1 MKKQYGLEWNTRSGR
16 CNWKSIGY
24 DCPQEAIKEMRK
36 KIKSK
41 SVLSAMV
48 TWNYVGND
56 VPDEELG
63 REYGYMRAYKMVV
76 DTIIGRAIFQDEIRE
91 ESMEG
96 VEL

>member
-1 MKKQYGLEWNTRSGR
+1 MKRVSYTIALD
-16 CNWKSIGY
+16 SIL
-24 DCPQEAIKEMRK
+24 
-36 KIKSK
+36 
-41 SVLSAMV
+41 SVMV